1 MARSSSS
8 AVHPDVVERPL
19 PVRSSSKVLV
29 GSTVCLLMA
38 ACTGQTASSEGGGG
52 GGGGGTGTL
61 RYLVEQLE
69 NADELSRLE
78 ERLTEF
84 EESSGIDVEVQQ
96 LDIDTMR
103 TVLQTQLRSQDGPD
117 VINWGSG
124 PGSGE
129 ALAEAGLLYD
139 LTGAY
144 EENDWE
150 VYDFAKE
157 RVTYDGKVYGIP
169 GEMETVGLYY
179 NAQILSDLG
188 LEPPRTL
195 DELRAACQA
204 VADAGLIPMAFG
216 DQEGWPG
223 SHLLSMALSSA
234 LGPDGMEALLAGE
247 TSWDSPEVI
256 DALTFWQEANTNGW
270 LGQSPVSVDYDTMTA
285 QYIAGEAAMIPTGSW
300 FVNDLALA
308 ADFESGYVPFPAPD
322 GEGVF
327 SSGLGSGPFV
337 AANTDDPEGAIALL
351 DFLVS
356 EEHGQWTV
364 ENLQAIPPRPVDTSG
379 LDVDP
384 LLAQVLDQ
392 VSTLSE
398 GGGELGYN
406 IDVLMPEAFND
417 VMFDGVQ
424 AVLTGQSTPAEVAAS
439 LQAASQQ

>member
-1 MARSSSS
+1 MRIS
-8 AVHPDVVERPL
+8 P
-19 PVRSSSKVLV
+19 KVLL
-29 GSTVCLLMA
+29 GSAVCLLVT
-38 ACTGQTASSEGGGG
+38 ACTGQTGASDEGGGG
-52 GGGGGTGTL
+52 GGGGGANTL
-61 RYLVEQLE
+61 RYLIEQLE
-69 NADELSRLE
+69 DADELSRLE
-78 ERLTEF
+78 EHLADF

-103 TVLQTQLRSQDGPD
+103 TVLQTQLRAEDGPD

-124 PGSGE
+124 PGSGG
-129 ALAEAGLLYD
+129 ALADAGLLYD
-139 LTGAY
+139 LTAAY
-144 EENDWE
+144 EENGWE

-179 NAQILSDLG
+179 NTQVLADLG
-188 LEPPRTL
+188 IEPPRTL
-195 DELRAACQA
+195 DDLRAACRTISE
-204 VADAGLIPMAFG
+204 AGLIPMALG

-223 SHLLSMALSSA
+223 GHLLSMALSSA
-234 LGPDGMEALLAGE
+234 LGPDGMQALLAGE
-247 TSWDSPEVI
+247 GSWESPEVV
-256 DALTFWQEANTNGW
+256 DALTFWQEANDNGW
-270 LGQSPVSVDYDTMTA
+270 LGESPVSIDYDTMTA
-285 QYIAGEAAMIPTGSW
+285 QYISGEAAMIPTGSW
-300 FVNDLALA
+300 FVNDLAVG

-337 AANTDDPEGAIALL
+337 AANTDNPEGAIQLL
-351 DFLVS
+351 DFLAS

-364 ENLQAIPPRPVDTSG
+364 ENLQQIPPRPVDTTG

-417 VMFDGVQ
+417 TMFDGVQ